1 MDRLQL
7 LGTRQDIVLYGK
19 TKAFLAHDYEYVYL
33 AAIASEPGRPPIIN
47 STSEVVRNERIEFMI
62 QRPDNKVYQ
71 VLADPNG
78 NVSLYIGGMQADP
91 SDIIAKGK
99 IVPGVG
105 YMVFIAIPVDALKFN
120 MQRTPVIVKANVC
133 RVRMGQTPELTAWAP
148 LRKTF
153 SEVTNYG
160 TWILHYE

>member
-1 MDRLQL
+1 
-7 LGTRQDIVLYGK
+7 
-19 TKAFLAHDYEYVYL
+19 
-33 AAIASEPGRPPIIN
+33 
-47 STSEVVRNERIEFMI
+47 MI

-105 YMVFIAIPVDALKFN
+105 YMVFVAIPVDALKFN
-120 MQRTPVIVKANVC
+120 MQRTPVVVKANVC
-133 RVRMGQTPELTAWAP
+133 RVRMGQAPELTAWAP
-148 LRKTF
+148 LQKTF